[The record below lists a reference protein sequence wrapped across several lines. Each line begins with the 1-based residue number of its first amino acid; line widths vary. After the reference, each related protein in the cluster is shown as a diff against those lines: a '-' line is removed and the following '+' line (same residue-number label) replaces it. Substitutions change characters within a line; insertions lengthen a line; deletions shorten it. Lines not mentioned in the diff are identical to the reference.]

1 MSVQEKTRVE
11 STGPADPLIGR
22 EIGGFRI
29 ESVLG
34 RGGMGVVYKATQHS
48 LGRAVAIKVLPAK
61 FGDNPQ
67 FVERFR
73 REVDV
78 LSRLSHPNIVTVFE
92 RGDID
97 GAPYVAMEYVEG
109 TTLREVMRNGPLPR
123 GEALLLVRS
132 ILSALEH
139 AHGKGIIHRDIKPE
153 NVLVAPGGI
162 VKVADFGLGRL
173 MGPADATRL
182 THTHLM
188 LGTFEYMAPEQRE
201 RAKEADE
208 RADLYATGV
217 MLYEM
222 IAGELPIG
230 VFAPLSE
237 KRPRECDRRIDQ
249 VVRRSLE
256 KDPEQRYQRA
266 SQMGEDVSRLLTHA
280 PLDAPPPAG
289 ALPPPPL
296 PPAGTLA
303 RAGAWVTALLRSWPV
318 ARITG
323 KVGRRFARDLLEERE
338 VQLWLRRAVPGL
350 WETFPS
356 GVEFEKD
363 AGRIVMKLDATIFP
377 QPGVPQRLASAFAR
391 VLEARAPDQLRSIAS
406 ADSEWEA
413 AQPVAPVP
421 PPSTATPAA
430 RGPCRRGAYAR
441 YGWCALATPLAAL
454 WWAATH
460 SFRLT
465 GSEWVLWSCATA
477 AGMFLLPL
485 LLGTLGRWGWALLAI
500 AAPAFWFMTER
511 EDHRIQLAAFSA
523 HLPEN
528 LLIRLM
534 AEPQVDAYIREHAP
548 IWPGWPRGMKV
559 RQDSF
564 TVEVTIPASHTSES
578 RAHEVA
584 AVLSRVLQM
593 RAPVAVTRRVFG
605 DASLERRLAANPVPG
620 GTVAVER

>member
-11 STGPADPLIGR
+11 ATGPADPLIGR
-22 EIGGFRI
+22 EVGGFRI

-34 RGGMGVVYKATQHS
+34 RGGMGVVYRAMQHS

-92 RGDID
+92 RGDVD

-123 GEALLLVRS
+123 SEALLLVRA

-173 MGPADATRL
+173 MGPADTTRL

-237 KRPRECDRRIDQ
+237 KRPQECDRRIDQ

-266 SQMGEDVSRLLTHA
+266 SQMGEDVSRLLTQA
-280 PLDAPPPAG
+280 PIDMPPPAG
-289 ALPPPPL
+289 ARPPQP

-323 KVGRRFARDLLEERE
+323 KIGRRFARDLTEERE

-363 AGRIVMKLDATIFP
+363 SGRIVMKLDATIFP

-391 VLEARAPDQLRSIAS
+391 VLEARAPGQLRSIAS
-406 ADSEWEA
+406 ADAEWEA
-413 AQPVAPVP
+413 TQPVAPVP
-421 PPSTATPAA
+421 LPSTPAPRA
-430 RGPCRRGAYAR
+430 GGPCRRGAYAR
-441 YGWCALATPLAAL
+441 YGWLALATPLAAF
-454 WWAATH
+454 WWAASH

-465 GSEWVLWSCATA
+465 GTEWAIWSCATA
-477 AGMFLLPL
+477 ASMILLPL
-485 LLGTLGRWGWALLAI
+485 LLGAFGRWGWALLAI
-500 AAPAFWFMTER
+500 AAPAFFFLTKV
-511 EDHRIQLAAFSA
+511 EDHRIQVVAFSA
-523 HLPEN
+523 RLPDN
-528 LLIRLM
+528 LLIKLM
-534 AEPQVDAYIREHAP
+534 SEPEVDAYIRSHAP
-548 IWPGWPRGMKV
+548 VWPTWPDGMTV
-559 RQDSF
+559 QQDSW
-564 TVEVTIPASHTSES
+564 TLGVTIPAAHAAED
-578 RAHEVA
+578 RAHEIA
-584 AVLSRVLQM
+584 AVLSRVIQV
-593 RAPVAVTRRVFG
+593 RAPIPVTRRVFG
-605 DASLERRLAANPVPG
+605 DATLERRLASNPVPG
-620 GTVAVER
+620 GAAAVER